1 MRDFIVNAISQ
12 HKASDEYRTAVDA
25 DAYDKQQNSTIM
37 SYIKYMYN
45 SMGAQVEDFTA
56 SNNKICSNFFHR
68 LNVQRNTYLLG
79 NGVSFTDHKTETINN
94 DGTKTVIDETKARL
108 GNKFDVALKKGGY
121 KALIH
126 GVNFGFWNYDHLVF
140 FPITQFVPL
149 WDEDTSDLRGGIR
162 FWQLKPDKPMMIVL
176 YEEDGY
182 TKYRK
187 TKKDS
192 MLQEVEPK
200 RGYIKTTTGTKEGG
214 VDSIE
219 YSNYNTFPI
228 VPLWGSDLHQSTLV
242 GMKGGIDT
250 FDLVR
255 SGFANDLDD
264 VAQIYW
270 ILNGA
275 DGMSDKDLADFRARL
290 KLHHIAKVDEENSKV
305 EAHTQEPPYQAR
317 ETFCTA
323 VRSQIY
329 EDFGGLDVHT
339 IAAGA
344 TNDHI
349 DAAYQ
354 PMDEEAD
361 DYEAQV
367 TEFIYA
373 ILDIMGVQDNPTFK
387 RNRISNQQAQTEMV
401 LSAAEYLDEETVLNK
416 LPFVTVDEVSQIL
429 ARRDREK
436 DSQMISIDDESEEET
451 EDKDIEGEEPQD
463 EE

>member
-1 MRDFIVNAISQ
+1 MRDFIINAISQ
-12 HKASDEYRTAVDA
+12 HKASDEYKTAIDA
-25 DAYDKQQNSTIM
+25 DAYDKQQNTTIM

-79 NGVSFTDHKTETINN
+79 NGVSFTDHKTETLNE
-94 DGTKTVIDETKARL
+94 DGSKTVVDETKARL
-108 GNKFDVALKKGGY
+108 GNKFDTALKKGGY

-126 GVNFGFWNYDHLVF
+126 GVNFGFWNLDHVDF

-162 FWQLKPDKPMMIVL
+162 FWQLKADKPMRVVL

-182 TKYRK
+182 TRYRK
-187 TKKDS
+187 VKDKAK
-192 MLQEVEPK
+192 LEEIEPK
-200 RGYIKTTTGTKEGG
+200 RGYIKNTTGTKVGG
-214 VDSIE
+214 TESIE
-219 YSNYNTFPI
+219 YSNYGTFPI
-228 VPLWGSDLHQSTLV
+228 IPLWGSDLHQSTLV

-275 DGMSDKDLADFRARL
+275 DGMSEKDLADFRARL

-317 ETFCTA
+317 ETFCTS

-361 DYEAQV
+361 DYESQI
-367 TEFIYA
+367 TDFIKA
-373 ILDIMGVQDNPTFK
+373 ILDIIGVEDNPVFK
-387 RNRISNQQAQTEMV
+387 RNRISNQQEQTDMV
-401 LSAAEYLDEETVLNK
+401 LSASEYLDDETILNK
-416 LPFVTVDEVSQIL
+416 LPFVTVDEVSQIM
-429 ARRDREK
+429 ARK
-436 DSQMISIDDESEEET
+436 DAEMAQRVDIIDSANNDEPDEG
-451 EDKDIEGEEPQD
+451 GEEPND
-463 EE
+463 EV